1 VPRAAQESP
10 SKSTRDILVCPTS
23 GKTESVGDRSLL
35 DEKGWL
41 DRSCRPHVMKSV
53 RNAGRAPTQRFSRD
67 VAAAISRGRDA
78 SLGVAGTRP
87 LKGGKQRSTFPL
99 PASLRRGS
107 LRGLTLGADWLPSL
121 KLRAYIG
128 QLSGLRKPSTLSPS
142 NPRLCDRR
150 PYLTY
155 RQSL

>member
-1 VPRAAQESP
+1 MPRAAQESP

-23 GKTESVGDRSLL
+23 GKAESVGERSLL
-35 DEKGWL
+35 DKKGWL

-67 VAAAISRGRDA
+67 A
-78 SLGVAGTRP
+78 AGTRP
-87 LKGGKQRSTFPL
+87 LKVGKQRSTFPL
-99 PASLRRGS
+99 PASPRRGS
-107 LRGLTLGADWLPSL
+107 LRGLTLGAYWLPSL